1 MPQHPTPP
9 HPTTHTPDTPT
20 PHTLTV
26 TPHTPM
32 HPQVILMIPDDGM
45 STKDILSEWA
55 EKGIL
60 TGGDGHMEEE
70 DLKGYL
76 LATSF

>member
-1 MPQHPTPP
+1 
-9 HPTTHTPDTPT
+9 
-20 PHTLTV
+20 
-26 TPHTPM
+26 
-32 HPQVILMIPDDGM
+32 MIPDDGM

-76 LATSF
+76 LATKTIAAKF